1 MWGVGGLA
9 MGWRRGMGDDPI
21 QYSNVGTR
29 STANTAPSTIVI
41 SFNAN
46 LAASAAPVDL
56 SLTCNRPGGNRTEL
70 NVLRIH

>member
-56 SLTCNRPGGNRTEL
+56 SLTCNKARRKLNRA